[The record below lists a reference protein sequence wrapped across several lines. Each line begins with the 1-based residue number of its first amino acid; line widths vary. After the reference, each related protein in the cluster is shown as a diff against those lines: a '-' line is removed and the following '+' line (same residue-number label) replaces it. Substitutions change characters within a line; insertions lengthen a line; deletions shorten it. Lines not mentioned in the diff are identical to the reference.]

1 MEEKYLST
9 FHNMD
14 ENDIQIIANQMKEYF
29 GNENEELLNVI
40 AQKLDTHPEIAN
52 SFSLHISKRE
62 WERLNVEKL
71 KSYLLLMKNC

>member
-40 AQKLDTHPEIAN
+40 AQNWI
-52 SFSLHISKRE
+52 HIQK
-62 WERLNVEKL
+62 
-71 KSYLLLMKNC
+71 

>member
-1 MEEKYLST
+1 MTLIFKYNKISTMEEKYLST

-40 AQKLDTHPEIAN
+40 AQNWI
-52 SFSLHISKRE
+52 HIQK
-62 WERLNVEKL
+62 
-71 KSYLLLMKNC
+71 